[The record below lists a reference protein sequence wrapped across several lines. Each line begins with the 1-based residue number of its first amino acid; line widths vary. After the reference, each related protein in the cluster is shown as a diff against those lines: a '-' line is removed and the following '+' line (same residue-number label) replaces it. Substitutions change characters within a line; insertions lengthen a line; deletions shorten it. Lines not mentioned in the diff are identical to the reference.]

1 MKGILKEVE
10 KLVSRLGT
18 HPVWGYAHCLRVS
31 DLAET
36 LAREEGLEYDAE
48 ALRLASL
55 LHDIG
60 LYKGYNLREAPDHA
74 RRSATV
80 VERILSDMDFPPEAT
95 RMVSE
100 AVLYHPPGVER
111 GRSMEA
117 ALLKDAVALDYL
129 GAVGLSRVLAMVGLE
144 DEVPDLP
151 AAVRHA
157 EGLHRSIPG
166 FLTLGSS
173 ARIARE
179 RAEQA
184 QSFIEDLKRATANLE
199 LL

>member
-1 MKGILKEVE
+1 MKPLVEEVE
-10 KLVSRLGT
+10 SLVARVGT
-18 HPVWGYAHCLRVS
+18 HPVWGYAHCRRVHE
-31 DLAET
+31 LAKR
-36 LAREEGLEYDAE
+36 LADEEGMSYDPE
-48 ALRLASL
+48 ILHLAAL

-95 RMVSE
+95 RMVRE

-129 GAVGLSRVLAMVGLE
+129 GVVGLSRVLAMVGLE
-144 DEVPDLP
+144 DDVPDLP
-151 AAVRHA
+151 AAIRHA

-184 QSFIEDLKRATANLE
+184 QSFIEDLKRDTANLK

>member
-1 MKGILKEVE
+1 MRSQVEEVE
-10 KLVSRLGT
+10 SLVARVGT
-18 HPVWGYAHCLRVS
+18 HPVWGYAHCQRVHEQTRE
-31 DLAET
+31 LAE
-36 LAREEGLEYDAE
+36 EEGMSYDPEILHISA
-48 ALRLASL
+48 L

-60 LYKGYNLREAPDHA
+60 LYKAYNLREAPDHA

-80 VERILSDMDFPPEAT
+80 AERILSDLDFPPEAT
-95 RMVSE
+95 RMVTD
-100 AVLYHPPGVER
+100 AVVHHPPGAKR

-117 ALLKDAVALDYL
+117 TLLKDAVALDYL

-144 DEVPDLP
+144 DDVPDLP

-157 EGLHRSIPG
+157 ESLHRSIPG
-166 FLTLGSS
+166 FLTLESS

-179 RAEQA
+179 RVA
-184 QSFIEDLKRATANLE
+184 QTNSFLDDLRGATANLE